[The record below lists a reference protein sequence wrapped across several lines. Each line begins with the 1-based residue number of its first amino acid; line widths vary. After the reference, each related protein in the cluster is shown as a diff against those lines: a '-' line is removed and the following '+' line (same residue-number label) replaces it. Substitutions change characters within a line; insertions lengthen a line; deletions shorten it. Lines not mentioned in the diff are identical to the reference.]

1 MIHIFHISGSIF
13 GGGLGNT
20 KQKYGKQG
28 FFEADPP
35 AGLTPGH

>member
-1 MIHIFHISGSIF
+1 MIHIFRTSGLIF

-28 FFEADPP
+28 FFGADPL
-35 AGLTPGH
+35 AGLAAGH